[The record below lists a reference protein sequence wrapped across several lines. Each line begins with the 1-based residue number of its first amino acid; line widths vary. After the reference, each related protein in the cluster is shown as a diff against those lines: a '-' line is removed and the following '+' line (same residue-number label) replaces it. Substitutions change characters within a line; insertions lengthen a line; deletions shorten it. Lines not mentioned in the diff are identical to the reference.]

1 MKTTPVTLILALLVA
16 AAPAAAQ
23 QLTDSRFQRAT
34 IPATAALVAPM
45 PVAAATAAPTLD
57 PAERAPAA
65 DASVADDGGFSFRP
79 ILHTL
84 GGALVGG
91 WLGYVGA
98 QVAKSDWDKETN
110 GTFAEQRTTW
120 VAAGAAV
127 GVLGSWL
134 IGETRAP
141 RPGGPLA
148 PRPSPRDRTMITTR
162 EIRDSGH
169 HNALDVIRSLRSE
182 WLQTRGTNS
191 WGESPRGT
199 MDGFGDTFESQI
211 VQTRDKIVVY
221 LNDIR
226 IGGVDDLAGIAADE
240 LTSIRFLDAR
250 RATYLYG
257 NGHSHGAIILST
269 EPDMP

>member
-23 QLTDSRFQRAT
+23 QLTDSRFQRAE
-34 IPATAALVAPM
+34 IPATASLVTPVAPA
-45 PVAAATAAPTLD
+45 VAAPALSR
-57 PAERAPAA
+57 AERDPDAA

-110 GTFAEQRTTW
+110 GTFVEQRTTW

-148 PRPSPRDRTMITTR
+148 PRPSPRDRTMITTQ

-191 WGESPRGT
+191 WDETPRGT
-199 MDGFGDTFESQI
+199 MDGFGDTFEAEV
-211 VQTRDKIVVY
+211 VQLRDKIVVY

-226 IGGVDDLAGIAADE
+226 IGGVDDMAGIAADE